1 MVFYNPKTKQYYEPD
16 TYKLDPSRIPSTV
29 WPQHIQYDGGI
40 FADLYRDA
48 NPHVPEPFPPGTRV
62 MVCPTDSTTPIEGT
76 ITNIP
81 LKSATGSDDTEAYLV
96 LLDNGK
102 VTPAIISEL

>member
-1 MVFYNPKTKQYYEPD
+1 
-16 TYKLDPSRIPSTV
+16 
-29 WPQHIQYDGGI
+29 
-40 FADLYRDA
+40 
-48 NPHVPEPFPPGTRV
+48 